1 MILII
6 ISYVYPHYFTLH
18 LLVLLCSCWSNHP
31 ISPHQAMALLDL
43 AEEVEALR
51 LAEKVRTPL
60 RALNMS
66 KTTSFFR
73 EEHAINHHHIYI
85 YILYL
90 LQEEHLWISHV
101 LPRSTT
107 TQYKHLLQ
115 RNIAYGSH
123 IGWRFHFFNPS
134 YSG

>member
-1 MILII
+1 M
-6 ISYVYPHYFTLH
+6 YPHYFTLH

-85 YILYL
+85 YIYIYYIFCKRNTCGYRMSCQGAQQL
-90 LQEEHLWISHV
+90 
-101 LPRSTT
+101 STS
-107 TQYKHLLQ
+107 
-115 RNIAYGSH
+115 I
-123 IGWRFHFFNPS
+123 FFKEI
-134 YSG
+134 

>member
-1 MILII
+1 
-6 ISYVYPHYFTLH
+6 
-18 LLVLLCSCWSNHP
+18 
-31 ISPHQAMALLDL
+31 MALLDL

-85 YILYL
+85 YTYIISFARGTPVDIACPAK
-90 LQEEHLWISHV
+90 EHNNSVQASSSKKYSIWIPHWLAVSFV
-101 LPRSTT
+101 
-107 TQYKHLLQ
+107 
-115 RNIAYGSH
+115 
-123 IGWRFHFFNPS
+123 
-134 YSG
+134 